1 MIRGHQTP
9 LTHTQRGTGQSL
21 TVALWPVRQWV
32 TVFWGQR
39 ASTVRMDLVQRPG
52 SHPFIHS
59 VQFRSH
65 TPAPGKKHN
74 SMRGV
79 TGWVNFA
86 PQIYSLHTF
95 FFNDISCIF
104 SVFILHLV

>member
-95 FFNDISCIF
+95 F
-104 SVFILHLV
+104 